1 MGRKKKVV
9 IPPKQSK
16 SFYSDL
22 KWCIDNDWQ
31 VYVVPTIAKY
41 CRIAIRKGGITT
53 DGKDYKYVNGIR
65 YTSQEHLGSIEYK
78 TQKEAQASI
87 PSVYEKLRQK
97 YG

>member
-1 MGRKKKVV
+1 MERKKKIVT
-9 IPPKQSK
+9 PLKETK

-41 CRIAIRKGGITT
+41 CKIAIRKGGITT
-53 DGKDYKYVNGIR
+53 DGKDYKYINGIR
-65 YTSQEHLGSIEYK
+65 HTSQEYLGGIEYK
-78 TQKEAQASI
+78 TQKEAQAAM
-87 PSVYEKLRQK
+87 PDVYEKLRKK